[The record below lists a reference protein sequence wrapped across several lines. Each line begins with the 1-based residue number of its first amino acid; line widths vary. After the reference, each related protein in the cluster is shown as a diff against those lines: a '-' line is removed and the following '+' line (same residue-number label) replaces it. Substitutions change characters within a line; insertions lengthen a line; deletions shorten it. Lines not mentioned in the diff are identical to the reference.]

1 MRHTHTITTA
11 LAAVCAATLAVQLQA
26 QAQPAGQA
34 SPTAKATTS
43 QKSEATIVGCVYRE
57 KDVAGRAPNVAE
69 RAGIEEDYIL
79 AAITTAPVGQRAGA
93 GVQGATGTSGQAAD
107 KNAEPKFTAMY
118 KLEFVKD
125 EKLQTFVGRRVEA
138 IGQIDREEGDAR
150 GPSAATT
157 TTTTDK
163 IIGRDRVN
171 LSEFEVASIKEVPGA
186 CPAKPVVQ

>member
-1 MRHTHTITTA
+1 MRHTQIITTA
-11 LAAVCAATLAVQLQA
+11 LAAVCAASLAVQLQA

-34 SPTAKATTS
+34 PAAKASGS

-57 KDVAGRAPNVAE
+57 KDVPGRAPNAAE
-69 RAGIEEDYIL
+69 LAGVQEDYIL
-79 AAITTAPVGQRAGA
+79 AAITTTPVGQRAGA
-93 GVQGATGTSGQAAD
+93 GVPGATGTSGQAGD
-107 KNAEPKFTAMY
+107 KGGAEPKFTGMF

-138 IGQIDREEGDAR
+138 IGQIDREEGDSR
-150 GPSAATT
+150 GPSPATT
-157 TTTTDK
+157 TSTTDK